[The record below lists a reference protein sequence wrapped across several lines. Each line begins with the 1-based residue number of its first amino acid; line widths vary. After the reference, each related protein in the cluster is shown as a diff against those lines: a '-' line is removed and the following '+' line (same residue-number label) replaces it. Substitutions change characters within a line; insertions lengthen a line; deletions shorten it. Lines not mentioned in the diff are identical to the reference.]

1 MPEQHLNRAEVCA
14 GIEHMSGAGVA
25 KQVWMNAT
33 SDARSLAG
41 FKAQGAN
48 RAVVQK

>member
-1 MPEQHLNRAEVCA
+1 
-14 GIEHMSGAGVA
+14 MSGAGVA